1 MGGDQEGTLGAG
13 RCPLLGPRE
22 GALEERI
29 SHLSCFRTQLQ
40 LDKPPWVRGREEAG
54 TGSRQKD
61 CLSQSL
67 GETKRLLLRKEGG
80 EQGWR

>member
-54 TGSRQKD
+54 TLEGRAAMGKGAQG
-61 CLSQSL
+61 LR
-67 GETKRLLLRKEGG
+67 GPAGRRATARLLCP
-80 EQGWR
+80 